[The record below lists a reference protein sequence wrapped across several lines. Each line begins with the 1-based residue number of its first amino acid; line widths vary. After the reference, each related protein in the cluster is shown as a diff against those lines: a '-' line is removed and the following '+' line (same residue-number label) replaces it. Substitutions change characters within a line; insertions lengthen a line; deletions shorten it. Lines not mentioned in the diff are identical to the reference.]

1 MLALPFAVSMAAAL
15 ALTPLARRVAQSL
28 GMVAA
33 PSADR
38 WHERPTPLL
47 GGAAIYIAFVA
58 GAAVTWLLRGEAMP
72 GGGPPAATTPIGISA
87 PWVGVFLSATMMFA
101 VGLVDDRLKLN
112 PTTKLMAQAAAAAIL
127 ISFGVVYPLTPWVVM
142 NVLLTFFWF
151 LALTNAMN
159 LLDHMDGVAVGVAGV
174 AAVFLGV
181 TLYLDGAYVIAA
193 ATLALAGA
201 AFGFLP
207 YNFPRA
213 SIFMGDA
220 GSMFIGALLA
230 GLGAAY
236 PNRVPSASLIA
247 VLFVPAMI
255 VIIPIVDT
263 TLVTV
268 TRMLAGRSV
277 SAGGK
282 DHTSHRLVAMG
293 FSERQVPLV
302 LYAVAVLG
310 GIMALVL
317 RSWPYAMGVVV
328 GGVFLVALLLG
339 LAYLARM
346 QSYQPVPGESG
357 RVTLMVSDL
366 VHKRRALEV
375 MMDLVLF
382 ALAYQAAFLIRWDG
396 RPPAEQTEV
405 FATTAAVVI
414 AAKSA
419 AFWMSGVYRG
429 AWHRVGLADA
439 QRIARATLFGTLL
452 TTAALVFFFRE
463 QYFGRGVL
471 VIDGLLVGAF
481 TIAARMLFRS
491 LDQFRNSLRRDG
503 VPVVVYGAGRGG
515 ELAVRELVANQQLA
529 MRPIGFIDD
538 DLQKKGRLI
547 QGLPVLG
554 TAASLEAI
562 LRTHG
567 VKVVVIGSRRLN
579 SERLDNL
586 HRVCAEFAMK
596 VIQMELEFRP
606 VTGESELEPP
616 VHGDTEPVVT
626 LQV

>member
-1 MLALPFAVSMAAAL
+1 VLMLALPFAVSMAAAL

-302 LYAVAVLG
+302 LYTVAALG

-346 QSYQPVPGESG
+346 QPYQPVPGESG

-382 ALAYQAAFLIRWDG
+382 ALAYQAAFLLRWDG
-396 RPPAEQTEV
+396 RPPAEQAGV
-405 FATTAAVVI
+405 FAATVAIAV

-419 AFWMSGVYRG
+419 SFALFGVYRG
-429 AWHRVGLADA
+429 YWHHLTLSDA
-439 QRIARATLFGTLL
+439 QRIAKATLFGTLL

-463 QYFGRGVL
+463 YHFGRGIL
-471 VIDGLLVGAF
+471 AIDGVLTALLTLGAR
-481 TIAARMLFRS
+481 ASFRS
-491 LDQFRNSLRRDG
+491 LDLFRQTMRADDRSALI
-503 VPVVVYGAGRGG
+503 YGAGSAG
-515 ELAVRELVANQQLA
+515 EIALREMLLNPALRLRAV
-529 MRPIGFIDD
+529 GFVDD
-538 DLQKKGRLI
+538 DSSRRGRYVE
-547 QGLPVLG
+547 GLPVLG
-554 TAASLEAI
+554 GVHDVVSLARRHGVRTVVVAHGTPTAANLVKLREASQEIGLEL
-562 LRTHG
+562 LRLH
-567 VKVVVIGSRRLN
+567 IELAPLPAADLMEEHELRLM
-579 SERLDNL
+579 S
-586 HRVCAEFAMK
+586 
-596 VIQMELEFRP
+596 
-606 VTGESELEPP
+606 
-616 VHGDTEPVVT
+616 
-626 LQV
+626 